1 MPKREA
7 RQRAAFRV
15 FTCVLVLLTLFGL
28 TRVSL
33 SARVAEAAIDTDRL
47 RSDIRAERLVTDSLE
62 VDRGV
67 LRTPERLATIASV
80 SMCMAEPAELAY
92 LEIADGSAPDV
103 RVGPDPIETADEGD
117 GFTLRTLVGA
127 VMDMAA
133 GEAEVLLVGDVGLA
147 SSR

>member
-1 MPKREA
+1 
-7 RQRAAFRV
+7 
-15 FTCVLVLLTLFGL
+15 
-28 TRVSL
+28 
-33 SARVAEAAIDTDRL
+33 
-47 RSDIRAERLVTDSLE
+47 
-62 VDRGV
+62 
-67 LRTPERLATIASV
+67 
-80 SMCMAEPAELAY
+80 MAEPAELAY
-92 LEIADGSAPDV
+92 LEIADGSAPEV